1 MAWTGGQE
9 SLIPVLCL
17 ILICCVTL
25 GKRRPL
31 SGHWTPQNSRTYQ
44 LQQPTV
50 YHPRS
55 VSSSSADPFLIIC
68 WWIID
73 KKFLSPAHFLS
84 TQQASGLSLLG
95 QMVCVQEFQTNFNIQ
110 SNIIGIINLKKEK
123 QYLTTHKHLM
133 VSFSSSSCLKIL
145 GSFPS
150 LAPEVANMFPLSC

>member
-1 MAWTGGQE
+1 MAWTGGQK
-9 SLIPVLCL
+9 SLILVLSDINLLCD
-17 ILICCVTL
+17 I
-25 GKRRPL
+25 GKHHPL

-44 LQQPTV
+44 LLQPTV
-50 YHPRS
+50 YHPHS
-55 VSSSSADPFLIIC
+55 ISSSVQIRFSLSAGGLLT
-68 WWIID
+68 
-73 KKFLSPAHFLS
+73 KEFLSPAHFLS

-95 QMVCVQEFQTNFNIQ
+95 QMVCVQELQTNFNIQ

-133 VSFSSSSCLKIL
+133 VSFSFSSCLKIF